1 MKKTANTHV
10 FDSLEAILASETQ
23 NSPLCFRS
31 QECLTYLANN
41 FRKK

>member
-23 NSPLCFRS
+23 NSPLCFQS